1 MIIVTR
7 PHRARRS
14 CLAVPGSSQRF
25 MDKARG
31 LSPDML
37 FLDLEDAVAPAVK
50 EQARMNVVEALC
62 AGGFTTQNIAVRVND
77 RSTPWAAD
85 DVRTVVEGAGQ
96 HFQCVMLPKVE
107 SADDIAWFDAL
118 ITTAEKAAG
127 IPVGTLGLEVQIESA
142 RGLMNVESIAG
153 ASPRIETLVLGPAD
167 LIASLGMNTLVVGE
181 QPAGYDFDAYH
192 YIFMRLLVAAR
203 AHDLQVLDGPYL
215 AIKDLDALRKACA
228 RVAALGFDGKWAVHP
243 TQIEVINEVFS
254 PSQEDFNKAEAIL
267 QAYDHATSAAGGH
280 QGAVM
285 LGAEMLDEASRK
297 MALRVSARGRAA
309 GLRRT
314 QP

>member
-1 MIIVTR
+1 MTR
-7 PHRARRS
+7 PQRARRS

-25 MDKARG
+25 IDKARG
-31 LSPDML
+31 LAPDML

-50 EQARMNVVEALC
+50 EEARTNVIEALR
-62 AGGFTTQNIAVRVND
+62 AGGFATQTIAVRVND
-77 RSTPWAAD
+77 RSTQWAAD
-85 DVRTVVEGAGQ
+85 DVRAVVEGAGQ
-96 HFQCVMLPKVE
+96 FFHCVMLPKVE

-118 ITTAEKAAG
+118 ITESEKKAG
-127 IPVGTLGLEVQIESA
+127 IAVGTLGLEVQIESA
-142 RGLMNVESIAG
+142 KGLMNVESIAG
-153 ASPRIETLVLGPAD
+153 ASSRIETLVLGPAD

-181 QPAGYDFDAYH
+181 QPAGYDADAYH

-215 AIKDLDALRKACA
+215 AIQDLDALRKASG

-243 TQIEVINEVFS
+243 TQIDVINEAFS
-254 PSQEDFNKAEAIL
+254 PSEADFNKAEAIIE
-267 QAYDHATSAAGGH
+267 AYEHATSAAGGH
-280 QGAVM
+280 KGAVM

>member
-1 MIIVTR
+1 MTR
-7 PHRARRS
+7 PQRARRS

-25 MDKARG
+25 IDKARG
-31 LSPDML
+31 LAPDML

-50 EQARMNVVEALC
+50 EEARTNVIEALR
-62 AGGFTTQNIAVRVND
+62 AGGFATQTIAVRVND
-77 RSTPWAAD
+77 RSTQWAAD
-85 DVRTVVEGAGQ
+85 DVRAVVDGAGQ
-96 HFQCVMLPKVE
+96 FFHCVMLPKVE

-118 ITTAEKAAG
+118 ITESEKKAG
-127 IPVGTLGLEVQIESA
+127 IAVGTLGLEVQIESA
-142 RGLMNVESIAG
+142 KGLMNVESIAG
-153 ASPRIETLVLGPAD
+153 ASSRIETLVLGPAD

-181 QPAGYDFDAYH
+181 QPAGYDADAYH

-215 AIKDLDALRKACA
+215 AIQDLDALRKASG

-243 TQIEVINEVFS
+243 TQIDVINEAFS
-254 PSQEDFNKAEAIL
+254 PSEADFNKAEAIL
-267 QAYDHATSAAGGH
+267 EAYEHATSAAGGH
-280 QGAVM
+280 KGAVM